1 MSNTREVMAKE
12 PTTHSTNTTG
22 ISRSRGTS
30 STLMSGRISTKPN
43 SSLLM
48 SAITSMAMIW

>member
-1 MSNTREVMAKE
+1 MSNTREVMAKA

-30 STLMSGRISTKPN
+30 RILMSGRTSTKPK
-43 SSLLM
+43 SSLAM